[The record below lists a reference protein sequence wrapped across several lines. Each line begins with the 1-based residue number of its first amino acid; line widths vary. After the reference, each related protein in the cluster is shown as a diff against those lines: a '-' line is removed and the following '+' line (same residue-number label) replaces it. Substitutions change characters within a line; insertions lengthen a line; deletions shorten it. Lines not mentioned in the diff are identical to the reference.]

1 MQATSED
8 VTTYYPIHIW
18 HELDSV
24 TVEEIRV
31 SGWNWDHNNG
41 LGGCINSVD
50 VGDSATV
57 FGARMIC
64 RPTGP
69 EVLSDRLHWLHPFN
83 PSRDGPVAEWITKQN
98 KNLHWAK
105 IQERTN
111 GFRNSIFTDLC
122 FVGITETFD
131 HQDYILFIRC
141 AGDYVYETA
150 FTKKEN

>member
-1 MQATSED
+1 MQGISED

-24 TVEEIRV
+24 TIEEIPV

-41 LGGCINSVD
+41 LGWGINSVD

-57 FGARMIC
+57 FGARMIYN

-69 EVLSDRLHWLHPFN
+69 EVLSDRLHWLRPFN
-83 PSRDGPVAEWITKQN
+83 PSRDTPVAEWITKQN
-98 KNLHWAK
+98 KNLHWAAIK
-105 IQERTN
+105 DKGDSIILRVAEVLETN
-111 GFRNSIFTDLC
+111 IHVR
-122 FVGITETFD
+122 
-131 HQDYILFIRC
+131 YIRC
-141 AGDYVYETA
+141 ADGYVYETA

>member
-1 MQATSED
+1 MQGISED

-24 TVEEIRV
+24 TIEEIPV

-41 LGGCINSVD
+41 LGWGINSVD

-57 FGARMIC
+57 FGARMIYN

-83 PSRDGPVAEWITKQN
+83 PSRDAPVAEWITKQN
-98 KNLHWAK
+98 KNLHWAAIK
-105 IQERTN
+105 DKGDSIILRVAEVLETN
-111 GFRNSIFTDLC
+111 IHVL
-122 FVGITETFD
+122 
-131 HQDYILFIRC
+131 YIRC
-141 AGDYVYETA
+141 ADGYVYATA